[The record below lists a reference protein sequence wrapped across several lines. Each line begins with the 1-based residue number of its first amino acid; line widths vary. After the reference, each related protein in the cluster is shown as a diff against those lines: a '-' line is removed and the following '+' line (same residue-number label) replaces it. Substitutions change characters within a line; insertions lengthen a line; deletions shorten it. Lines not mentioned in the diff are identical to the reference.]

1 MMNPVVTGPTVA
13 LYSNIVV
20 PRIPYIWER
29 PQPWCRLAGAPQR
42 MPRVWVSLSLTVQT
56 ILWTRPCLLS
66 VDTAKMVQ
74 IDWPQARQDSSSN
87 IQEMTW
93 LQWITEVYVVP
104 KSVLKQELKMLANKL
119 YILYTH
125 LLLRLRNMC
134 LSLRQQKRAC
144 LLLRSKIGCHGYDSE
159 RKVLQY
165 EEEVSQPEEMPVDLL
180 NWEDM
185 VSASGMG
192 RPTLCTL
199 IERDELRATVWG
211 DMFRYTVFRE
221 QVHDEYDSKVFGGA
235 INGCW
240 DEITLLS

>member
-1 MMNPVVTGPTVA
+1 
-13 LYSNIVV
+13 
-20 PRIPYIWER
+20 
-29 PQPWCRLAGAPQR
+29 
-42 MPRVWVSLSLTVQT
+42 
-56 ILWTRPCLLS
+56 
-66 VDTAKMVQ
+66 MVQ

-104 KSVLKQELKMLANKL
+104 KLVLKQELKMLANKL

-144 LLLRSKIGCHGYDSE
+144 LLLRSKIGCCGYDSE

-165 EEEVSQPEEMPVDLL
+165 EDKVPQAEEMPVDLL

-185 VSASGMG
+185 VSAPGMG
-192 RPTLCTL
+192 RPTLHTL

-221 QVHDEYDSKVFGGA
+221 QVHDEYDSKVFEVQLMVVGMKLSCLVRWLT
-235 INGCW
+235 IMRMESW
-240 DEITLLS
+240 PDEVGRVSIKSIEMEFHRCSGIGSCFSKP